1 MQGATCAF
9 TISVF
14 LCPDRPE
21 PHMWLGMLF
30 GMRSSG
36 EARSHLFEPNAVQKV
51 RARTYRT
58 FYSDKAIEC
67 FRSAIEIRHV
77 YPIAHYALAEA
88 LTVKRIMSQA
98 VKEYQIALGQMDTVN
113 IEYKKLVVFF
123 EDSQSITL
131 EARNNERDK
140 EARRLR
146 QVRQR
151 PFAGSC
157 PRRPRF

>member
-1 MQGATCAF
+1 M
-9 TISVF
+9 
-14 LCPDRPE
+14 
-21 PHMWLGMLF
+21 
-30 GMRSSG
+30 
-36 EARSHLFEPNAVQKV
+36 

-98 VKEYQIALGQMDTVN
+98 VKEHQIALGQMDTVN